1 MKNKTLF
8 FISILVIASLLSA
21 CGPSQAQNP
30 NQQYRSLF
38 INGNGKAEVIPD
50 IAYVN
55 IGVHTEAETAVTAV
69 SMNNSKSQK
78 VLDALVELGVLAK
91 DLRTS
96 NFSITTLQKT
106 DPETGQLVGT
116 VYAVDNNV
124 IVTVRDLPK
133 LGDLLDKSIQAG
145 ANNINNVTFD
155 LSDNSESLKTART
168 KALEDAVKQANDIA
182 EAAGITLGDIQ
193 NISYYESLPV
203 FSGIGN
209 YIDYGKGGGGG
220 GMRADFSVPVNPG
233 QVTINATV
241 TITYA
246 IK

>member
-8 FISILVIASLLSA
+8 FISILVIASLLTA
-21 CGPSQAQNP
+21 CGSSPAQNP

-38 INGNGKAEVIPD
+38 INGNGTADISPD

-55 IGVHTEAETAVTAV
+55 IGVHTEASTAVTAV
-69 SMNNSKSQK
+69 SMNNTKSQK

-96 NFSITTLQKT
+96 NFSIATLQKT
-106 DPETGQLVGT
+106 DPQTGQVTGT
-116 VYAVDNNV
+116 VYAVDNNI

-155 LSDNSESLKTART
+155 LSDNTAALKSARGD
-168 KALEDAVKQANDIA
+168 ALKDAVKQAQEIA
-182 EAAGITLGDIQ
+182 KAAGVTLGAIQ
-193 NISYYESLPV
+193 NISYYESVPI
-203 FSGIGN
+203 FSGPN
-209 YIDYGKGGGGG
+209 TYMDYGKGGGGSV
-220 GMRADFSVPVNPG
+220 RNLVSVPVNPG
-233 QVTINATV
+233 QITINATV